1 MISEIE
7 VVCAEDW
14 MAPRLAAI
22 EAACFSHPW
31 SLSALEDEFA
41 CPDAWIVCALLNEEI
56 VAYGSMRVVLDEGS
70 IGNIACLPQFR
81 GFGAGGKILDTL
93 IDRAKGNGLSR
104 IFLEVRPSNAPAV
117 GLYRSRGFQELGR
130 RKGFYRDPAEDALLM
145 SLIIGLEA

>member
-22 EAACFSHPW
+22 EVACFSHPW

-56 VAYGSMRVVLDEGS
+56 VAYGSMRVVLDEEALE
-70 IGNIACLPQFR
+70 ILPVCPSFEV
-81 GFGAGGKILDTL
+81 L
-93 IDRAKGNGLSR
+93 GL
-104 IFLEVRPSNAPAV
+104 
-117 GLYRSRGFQELGR
+117 
-130 RKGFYRDPAEDALLM
+130 AEKYWIR
-145 SLIIGLEA
+145 SLIGQKGTAYPGYF